1 MVKSL
6 QKLVNAGAS
15 LPKEMAAPFAKSLGL
30 SLQARVKPY
39 QVESTAKLFSIDFEE
54 RALWNASVSSED
66 DCSRSYILDAQGFD
80 APLRREGCASLNLK
94 LSGTWFV
101 FNGASGATALYSSGR
116 GKA

>member
-15 LPKEMAAPFAKSLGL
+15 LPEEMATLFAGSEGPL

-54 RALWNASVSSED
+54 RALWNASVSWED
-66 DCSRSYILDAQGFD
+66 DCS
-80 APLRREGCASLNLK
+80 
-94 LSGTWFV
+94 
-101 FNGASGATALYSSGR
+101 
-116 GKA
+116 